1 MLYMEPLIN
10 PPYRH
15 RPVSNGNAPDQG
27 FLNGGWSL
35 SNEDA
40 NRTIEVQKRQLE
52 ELKMKRKTLLFVTL
66 MVASMMVSAAPQG
79 GGMMNMQERV
89 QKMDRMMEQARKTDD
104 SDQHRELMQQH
115 MKEMRETMSQMHE
128 MMGGRQQ
135 MMQQMG
141 GGMMGKD
148 GKGGMMGKSGEGA
161 GMGMSPEMM
170 QKRMDMMQMMM
181 DQMMEH
187 QRERDRMRRR

>member
-1 MLYMEPLIN
+1 M
-10 PPYRH
+10 
-15 RPVSNGNAPDQG
+15 
-27 FLNGGWSL
+27 
-35 SNEDA
+35 
-40 NRTIEVQKRQLE
+40 IEVQKGQLE

-66 MVASMMVSAAPQG
+66 MVAGMTVSAAPQG

-115 MKEMRETMSQMHE
+115 MKEMRETMGQMHE

-148 GKGGMMGKSGEGA
+148 GKGAMMGKEGKGGMMGGGMAGKGGEGA

-170 QKRMDMMQMMM
+170 QQRMDMMQMMM

-187 QRERDRMRRR
+187 QQERDRMRRR